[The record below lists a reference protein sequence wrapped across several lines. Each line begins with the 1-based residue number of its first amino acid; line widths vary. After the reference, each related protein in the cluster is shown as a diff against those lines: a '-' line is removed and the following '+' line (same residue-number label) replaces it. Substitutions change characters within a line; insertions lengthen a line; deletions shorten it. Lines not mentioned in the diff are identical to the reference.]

1 MSVAGTAVC
10 RICLFGSILPKYHE
24 PHFRVGQGRSFCRF
38 SRIGLRYDLAAD
50 NAGGRYA
57 ASIDEAWAL
66 WTTKSGIESWWG
78 PEGFDVTVISLDLR
92 PGCDLI
98 YLMTAVAPEQVAFMR
113 RAGMPLTSECKVT
126 YTEVSPPSRLAY
138 KTLADFVPGVAP
150 YEVAT
155 VVELKAT
162 ADGVKLTIT
171 FDAMHDHVWTER
183 ARAGHESQMR
193 KLDALLAAQGKGVHS

>member
-1 MSVAGTAVC
+1 MTTAPITA
-10 RICLFGSILPKYHE
+10 RAQFSIQ
-24 PHFRVGQGRSFCRF
+24 RT
-38 SRIGLRYDLAAD
+38 
-50 NAGGRYA
+50 YA
-57 ASIDEAWAL
+57 ASINEAWAL

-78 PEGFDVTVISLDLR
+78 PEGFDVTVTSLDLR
-92 PGCDLI
+92 PGGELV
-98 YLMTAVAPEQVAFMR
+98 YLMTAAAPELVAFTK
-113 RAGMPLTSECKVT
+113 RAGMPLSTECRVT

-162 ADGVKLTIT
+162 ADGVKLIVT
-171 FDAMHDHVWTER
+171 FDAMHDDDWTER

-193 KLDALLAAQGKGVHS
+193 KLDALLAASGKTVRS

>member
-1 MSVAGTAVC
+1 
-10 RICLFGSILPKYHE
+10 
-24 PHFRVGQGRSFCRF
+24 
-38 SRIGLRYDLAAD
+38 
-50 NAGGRYA
+50 
-57 ASIDEAWAL
+57 
-66 WTTKSGIESWWG
+66 
-78 PEGFDVTVISLDLR
+78 
-92 PGCDLI
+92 
-98 YLMTAVAPEQVAFMR
+98 MTAVAPEQVAFMK
-113 RAGMPLTSECKVT
+113 RAGMPLSTQCTVT

-171 FDAMHDHVWTER
+171 FDAMHDDVWTER

-193 KLDALLAAQGKGVHS
+193 KLDALLAACDKAARS

>member
-1 MSVAGTAVC
+1 MTTAPTTA
-10 RICLFGSILPKYHE
+10 RAQFSIQ
-24 PHFRVGQGRSFCRF
+24 RT
-38 SRIGLRYDLAAD
+38 
-50 NAGGRYA
+50 YA

-78 PEGFDVTVISLDLR
+78 PEGFDVTVTSLDLH
-92 PGCDLI
+92 PGGDLI
-98 YLMTAVAPEQVAFMR
+98 YLMTAVAPEQVAFMK

-126 YTEVSPPSRLAY
+126 YTEVSPPSRLTY

-155 VVELKAT
+155 VVELQPAT
-162 ADGVKLTIT
+162 EGVKLTIT
-171 FDAMHDHVWTER
+171 FDAMHDDVWTER